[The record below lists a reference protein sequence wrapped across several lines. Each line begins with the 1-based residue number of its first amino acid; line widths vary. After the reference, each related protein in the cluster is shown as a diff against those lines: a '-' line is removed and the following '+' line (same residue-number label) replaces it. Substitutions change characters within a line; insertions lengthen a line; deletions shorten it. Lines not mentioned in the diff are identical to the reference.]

1 MVTIRSRVRIPVRAV
16 LLDMDGTLVDSAAV
30 VERLMGRWAAAHG
43 LPVDTVLKISHGR
56 QGHEVMAELLPDRP
70 MAENLADNADLL
82 AAEISETDGIV
93 AIAGAADLLAAL
105 ADVPHALVTSATL
118 PLALARMSAARLAVP
133 EVSVTADDT
142 TESKPSP
149 RGFLH
154 AAALLGVDPT
164 QCVVFEDSGAGIAAG
179 RAAGATV
186 IGVGAASATHGP
198 DYVVDDLTSVT
209 VDHEPLQVCLI
220 DG

>member
-1 MVTIRSRVRIPVRAV
+1 MTSSAGVTIPATAV
-16 LLDMDGTLVDSAAV
+16 LLDMDGTLVDSDAV

-43 LPVDTVLKISHGR
+43 LDVASVLRISHGR

-70 MAENLADNADLL
+70 MEQNLVENRELL

-93 AIAGAADLLAAL
+93 AIGGAADILAAL

-118 PLALARMSAARLAVP
+118 PLARARMEAAGLRVP
-133 EVSVTADDT
+133 RIAVTADDV

-149 RGFLH
+149 AGFLR

-164 QCVVFEDSGAGIAAG
+164 ECVVFEDSRAGIAAG
-179 RAAGATV
+179 HAAGATV
-186 IGVGAASATHGP
+186 IGVGAAAAEYGP
-198 DYVVDDLTSVT
+198 DHVVADLRSTRVEH
-209 VDHEPLQVCLI
+209 DPLRIGLF
-220 DG
+220 DR